1 MLTSLALLFLVGLG
15 LAAVFE
21 RLKLP
26 RILGMLLAGV
36 LLGTCAVNVLDA
48 PLLGAVLSAVSPA
61 VVVPRMLHLME
72 TGYGTKQGVPQLI
85 MAGASCDDIFV
96 IVLFITFLGMAR
108 GGQAQ
113 WLDFVNIPVSMLLGV
128 ALSLA
133 GTPLNRRE
141 HLFCVLAYLP
151 KATVQAAI
159 GSMPLAMG
167 LPCGSMV
174 LSVAVLG
181 ILLTAPL
188 GAICMDKSY
197 RRLLAQA

>member
-1 MLTSLALLFLVGLG
+1 
-15 LAAVFE
+15 
-21 RLKLP
+21 
-26 RILGMLLAGV
+26 
-36 LLGTCAVNVLDA
+36 
-48 PLLGAVLSAVSPA
+48 
-61 VVVPRMLHLME
+61 
-72 TGYGTKQGVPQLI
+72 
-85 MAGASCDDIFV
+85 
-96 IVLFITFLGMAR
+96 MAR

-159 GSMPLAMG
+159 SSMPLAMG
-167 LPCGSMV
+167 LPCGSTV
-174 LSVAVLG
+174 LSVTVLG